1 MPHDHGHA
9 HHHHHPH
16 DHRPASH
23 GPGAGHN
30 HAHGDHLHSH
40 PHQDD
45 PSGDLQI
52 LASQFIEGF
61 TKAGDKAAF
70 LRLADIPQE
79 IPDPEGGPPLKL
91 VDVNL
96 TTEWQV
102 GTASPAF
109 GSEELCYLPYPGSL
123 IKERS
128 NLSFIYVSARKMETV
143 DLRQRLIEK
152 QRVDHSA

>member
-109 GSEELCYLPYPGSL
+109 GSEELCYLPFPGSM
-123 IKERS
+123 IHERS
-128 NLSFIYVSARKMETV
+128 NLAFTYVSAKRRCEV
-143 DLRQRLIEK
+143 DLKEFLK
-152 QRVDHSA
+152 NKK